1 MSLLPDNNDLNISQL
16 HDIVRNKVLIF
27 LAKNKPF
34 LETDLITTAE
44 ELTSEGVALYLKRLK
59 KKELKLKAPPIG
71 YVFKICR
78 NTFINQYRKQKK
90 LPTTITDDFSAFKYN
105 DANHENTNPEL
116 QDVIDSLQQNLLK
129 LFNESLTDSCKQLFY
144 WRYKCEWDFATIAQ
158 VLYITH
164 ENTPDNAQ
172 AVSGAA
178 FYVNALY
185 SFVQNRFYGRF
196 FFRKDYFNQKNKKT
210 PQFLAVSIS
219 KW

>member
-1 MSLLPDNNDLNISQL
+1 LSLLPDNNDLNISQL

-158 VLYITH
+158 VLNITT
-164 ENTPDNAQ
+164 NTARQ
-172 AVSGAA
+172 RHFACKTS
-178 FYVNALY
+178 
-185 SFVQNRFYGRF
+185 VQKQFPEHLQKIIYDIAPQTLPELLEATRFL
-196 FFRKDYFNQKNKKT
+196 DDWANDFN
-210 PQFLAVSIS
+210 L
-219 KW
+219 